1 MRALAIVHQPDAGPG
16 VFAEEMSLRGVEL
29 ERWELSRRGAG
40 PPREVSAYDAILS
53 FGGSMHADQ
62 EDAHPWLRF
71 EKDFLDAMVDDGT
84 PLLAVCLGA
93 QLLAE
98 AAGGEARRAGRPEIG
113 WHEVE
118 LSAEGAADPL
128 LGPLAPRFTALQ
140 WHSYEA
146 VPPAAATVL
155 ARSPVCVQ
163 AYRVGELIWGIQFHA
178 EVTHADLESWIDDA
192 RTDEDAVAAG
202 VDAEAVRAESRER
215 IAEWNR
221 LGRELC
227 GRFCDQVRLANRR
240 AR

>member
-1 MRALAIVHQPDAGPG
+1 MSWMRVLAVVHQPDAGPG
-16 VFAEEMSLRGVEL
+16 VFADEMSSRGVEL

-40 PPREVSAYDAILS
+40 PPREIAAYDAILT

-71 EKDFLDAMVDDGT
+71 EKDFLEAMVDDGM

-98 AAGGEARRAGRPEIG
+98 AAGGEARRAKRPEIG

-118 LSAEGAADPL
+118 VTEEGAADPL
-128 LGPLAPRFTALQ
+128 LGPLAPRFIGLQ

-146 VPPAAATVL
+146 VPPAGAEVL
-155 ARSPVCVQ
+155 ARSPVCAQ
-163 AYRVGELIWGIQFHA
+163 AFRLGELIWGIQFHA
-178 EVTHADLESWIDDA
+178 EVTGADLAGWIDRHRSSDDA
-192 RTDEDAVAAG
+192 AEIDP
-202 VDAEAVRAESRER
+202 EAVRAETRER
-215 IAEWNR
+215 IAGWNR

-227 GRFCDQVRLANRR
+227 GRFIDQVRSSGK
-240 AR
+240 